1 MTTGVTRSGNATQ
14 TGRSRRFV
22 GMAAGGLAAVIA
34 VGFVFAVN
42 QGNDATNPVVQPAHP
57 MVSDAHR
64 AKAELLAE
72 RELARSTSPGANIEK
87 YRLEQ
92 AGATGGTQS
101 PGANIEKYRLE
112 QAGATGGTQS
122 PGANIEKYRLEQ
134 ADK

>member
-1 MTTGVTRSGNATQ
+1 MTTGVTRSGSAAQ

-42 QGNDATNPVVQPAHP
+42 QENDATNTVVQPAHP

-72 RELARSTSPGANIEK
+72 REIARSTSPGANIEK

-92 AGATGGTQS
+92 AGTISRAES

-112 QAGATGGTQS
+112 QAGVISRAES
-122 PGANIEKYRLEQ
+122 PGANIERFRVEQ
-134 ADK
+134 ANK